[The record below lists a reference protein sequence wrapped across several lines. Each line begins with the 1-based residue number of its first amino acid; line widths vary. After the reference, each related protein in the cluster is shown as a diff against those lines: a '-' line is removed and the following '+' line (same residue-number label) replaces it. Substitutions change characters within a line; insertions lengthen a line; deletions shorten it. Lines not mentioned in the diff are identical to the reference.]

1 MDEHT
6 WLHGQDDALRSSP
19 WRIIGHEHAVRILG
33 HAASTTSPA
42 HAYLFTGPSHIGKRT
57 LARELAAALNCTA
70 APLERPCHVCR
81 SCKMTLREAH
91 PDLIFVE
98 KTGDQRVK
106 VEALRE
112 ARAQVDWRPYEGRYK
127 IYILSDADDWGSIEA
142 SANSLLKMLEEPPPQ
157 VVVVLTAAQTDALPT
172 TIPSRCRVL
181 GLQPSSPAA
190 IAAGLRAYYG
200 VDGATAERL
209 AALAN
214 GRPGWAIEATTS
226 PEMVGQRAT
235 AIDRAAALSE
245 GKLSTRLL
253 LAAEVCKGATFLE
266 SRAACLE
273 ALEDMQVWWRDLL
286 LAASGSTQGPV
297 HGDRIDELRR
307 QAAKRGPARIVRGLR
322 EIEGTAGAV
331 ERNVTPRLAL
341 EALILRLL

>member
-1 MDEHT
+1 MDEYT
-6 WLHGQDDALRSSP
+6 RLPGQADGGRRSP
-19 WRIIGHEHAVRILG
+19 WRIIGHEHAVRILA
-33 HAASTTSPA
+33 HAASTLGPA
-42 HAYLFTGPSHIGKRT
+42 HAYLFTGASRIGKRT

-70 APLERPCHVCR
+70 APSERPCHACR

-98 KTGDQRVK
+98 KIGDQRVK
-106 VEALRE
+106 VEALRD

-127 IYILSDADDWGSIEA
+127 IYVLPDADDWGAIEA
-142 SANSLLKMLEEPPPQ
+142 SANSLLKTLEEPPPQ
-157 VVVVLTAAQTDALPT
+157 VVLVLTATQTDALPM

-181 GLQPSSPAA
+181 GLQLASPAT
-190 IAAGLRAYYG
+190 IAAGLHEYYG
-200 VDGATAERL
+200 IEPDAASRL

-214 GRPGWAIEATTS
+214 GRAGWAVDASSS
-226 PEMVGQRAT
+226 PDLVASRAA

-245 GKLSTRLL
+245 GRLGTRLL
-253 LAAEVCKGATFLE
+253 LAAEVCKGANFLE

-286 LAASGSTQGPV
+286 LTVSGASREPV
-297 HGDRIDELRR
+297 HSDRIDELRR
-307 QAAKRGPARIVRGLR
+307 QAAKRTQARIVRGLR

-341 EALILRLL
+341 EALILRLF

>member
-1 MDEHT
+1 
-6 WLHGQDDALRSSP
+6 
-19 WRIIGHEHAVRILG
+19 
-33 HAASTTSPA
+33 
-42 HAYLFTGPSHIGKRT
+42 
-57 LARELAAALNCTA
+57 
-70 APLERPCHVCR
+70 
-81 SCKMTLREAH
+81 MTLREAH
-91 PDLIFVE
+91 PDLIFVD
-98 KTGDQRVK
+98 KVGDQRVK

-127 IYILSDADDWGSIEA
+127 VYVLSDADDWGSIEA

-157 VVVVLTAAQTDALPT
+157 VVVILTAAQTDALPT

-200 VDGATAERL
+200 VERATAERL
-209 AALAN
+209 AMLAN
-214 GRPGWAIEATTS
+214 GRAGWAVEAASS
-226 PEMVGQRAT
+226 PDLVGSRAA

-245 GKLSTRLL
+245 GKLGARLL
-253 LAAEVCKGATFLE
+253 LAAEVCKGTNFLE

-286 LAASGSTQGPV
+286 LVASGAAREPV
-297 HGDRIDELRR
+297 HGERIDELRR